1 MTATL
6 SNTGNTA
13 LSVTGITASGD
24 FTETN
29 NCGASVAASASCTIT
44 VSFIP
49 TATGARTGTLTVNDN
64 SPVTTQSASLT
75 GTGGAAAFFVSPSGN
90 DSWTGTLSA
99 PNSVNTDGPFKT
111 LHKARVTVQSVNKT
125 GLSQVVVQLRGGT
138 YFLQGTENFTATDSG
153 SSSTQI
159 IYENFPGEAPV
170 ISGGMRVTNWTNT
183 AGNTWKA
190 SLPAASTQI
199 FENLFYNGARRLRPR
214 LGAGTLGTFLRILS
228 TVYVSASATNCT
240 VQDRTQLPGPS
251 WECFDRFKYTSTDL
265 TPATWGNLAPAANN
279 FCGQTAGNQAIA
291 GDVEI
296 LDFEQ
301 FSTSKLRVSCVDAAN
316 QIVYLT
322 GSTPAPQNHA
332 SETGFIT
339 GNRYLVDNVQSQ
351 LTQPG
356 QWFLDHST
364 TPWTLTYLANSGEN
378 PNTDTVIAPQLSQL
392 LVASNLQFVT
402 FKGLTFEHDNYVV
415 PAAGHQSIELE
426 PDIAGAVSFQNSQ
439 HITFDSGI
447 VTQISGTGLE
457 FISCINNASSPTYCV
472 SNNLSAVNQNNL
484 IQNSAFYDIGASG
497 IRIGELAVPADTP
510 TNVAQSIIVQNN
522 VVEGFGRVIPAAFGV
537 GQGEGHDNLY
547 THNDVYDGYHT
558 AISISE
564 SNGDSAPPIGNGQAN
579 NTISFNHVFNLFQG
593 ITNDGGALRIE
604 AGNQVFTAAGNK
616 ILNNKIHDV
625 SDSSVQDPH
634 GYGGYG
640 IYMDN
645 QTGLVDVENNL
656 IYRVSDTAI
665 ETPQGP
671 SLPNEANIIKNNIV
685 AFGRT
690 ALVGIN
696 FPYPTGVPNVAN
708 QSFTI
713 TNNLFYFDRSFANA
727 PNFSVQGGCVY
738 AGGFPYSQFQVWN
751 SNMYWRTDGKFVTA
765 PQAFRVQPNGV
776 AAGTDTHAPCSGSP
790 SDWMF
795 YTFAAWQ
802 TQAGEDTQSVV
813 KDPGF
818 KNPLGDDFSLPNG
831 SPGVGFVVFDLTQ
844 FGRLNPVINPPAIP
858 ATFPTMPFN
867 PATDY

>member
-6 SNTGNTA
+6 SNAGNA
-13 LSVTGITASGD
+13 ILAITGITASGD
-24 FTETN
+24 FSQTN
-29 NCGASVAASASCTIT
+29 NCGTSIAAGGSCTIT

-49 TATGARTGTLTVNDN
+49 TATGSRTGTLTVSDN
-64 SPVTTQSASLT
+64 SAATTQSVTLS

-99 PNSVNTDGPFKT
+99 PNSANTDGPFKT
-111 LHKARVTVQSVNKT
+111 FHKARTTVQTVNKT
-125 GLSQVVVQLRGGT
+125 GLRQIVVQFRAGT
-138 YFLQGTENFTATDSG
+138 YFLQGTEKFTATDSG
-153 SSSTQI
+153 TASTQI
-159 IYENFPGEAPV
+159 VYENFLNEVPV
-170 ISGGMRVTNWTNT
+170 ISGGVRVMNWTNT
-183 AGNTWKA
+183 TGNTWKTT
-190 SLPAASTQI
+190 LPAASTQV
-199 FENLFYNGARRLRPR
+199 FENLFYNGVRRLRPR
-214 LGAGTLGTFLRILS
+214 VGTGTLGTFLRILS
-228 TVYVSASATNCT
+228 TVYSPTATANCS
-240 VQDRTQLPGPS
+240 VQDMTQLPGPS

-265 TPATWGNLAPAANN
+265 TPATWGNLAPAADNL
-279 FCGQTAGNQAIA
+279 CGQTAGNQSIA
-291 GDVEI
+291 GDIEV
-296 LDFEQ
+296 LVFEQ
-301 FSTSKLRVSCVDAAN
+301 FSTSKLRVSCVDTAN
-316 QIVYLT
+316 QIVYMT
-322 GSTPAPQNHA
+322 GPTPMPQNNA
-332 SETGFIT
+332 SEVGFIT
-339 GNRYLVDNVQSQ
+339 GNRYLVDNVQGQ

-364 TPWTLTYLANSGEN
+364 TPWTMTYLANTGEN
-378 PNTDTVIAPQLSQL
+378 PNTDTVIVPQLPQL

-415 PAAGHQSIELE
+415 PAAGHQSTEME
-426 PDIAGAVSFQNSQ
+426 VDIPGALSFQGSQ

-447 VTQISGTGLE
+447 VTEISGTGLE
-457 FISCINNASSPTYCV
+457 FISCINAASSPAYCV
-472 SNNLSAVNQNNL
+472 SNSLSAVNANNV
-484 IQNSAFYDIGASG
+484 IQNSAFCDIGVLG
-497 IRIGELAVPADTP
+497 IRIGEHGVPADTP
-510 TNVAQSIIVQNN
+510 TNVAQNFTVQNN
-522 VVEGFGRVIPAAFGV
+522 VVEGFGRVIPAAFGI

-564 SNGDSAPPIGNGQAN
+564 ANGDNAPPIGNGEAN

-593 ITNDGGALRIE
+593 IANDGGALRIE
-604 AGNQVFTAAGNK
+604 AGNHVFTAAGNK
-616 ILNNKIHDV
+616 ILNNKVHDV
-625 SDSSVQDPH
+625 SDSSVQDPN

-656 IYRVSDTAI
+656 VYRVSDTAM

-696 FPYPTGVPNVAN
+696 FPYPAGVPNVAN
-708 QSFTI
+708 QSFNI

-738 AGGFPYSQFQVWN
+738 PGGFPYPEFQQWN
-751 SNMYWRTDGKFVTA
+751 SNLYWRTDGKFATA
-765 PQAFRVQPNGV
+765 PQAFRVQPNAV
-776 AAGTDTHAPCSGSP
+776 PAGTDQHAPCSGNLSN
-790 SDWMF
+790 WTF
-795 YTFAAWQ
+795 YAFPAWQ
-802 TQAGEDTQSVV
+802 TQTGEDAQSVV

-818 KNPLGDDFSLPNG
+818 KNPLADDFSLPNG
-831 SPGVGFVVFDLTQ
+831 SPGVGFLVFDLTQ
-844 FGRLNPVINPPAIP
+844 FGRLNPAINPPAIP

-867 PATDY
+867 PAIDY